1 VTEARETN
9 MIRSSKGKTD
19 AIRVVMLDLLSFVPY
34 YTGHLC
40 AALRQSDEIR
50 VALASITYSYDPG
63 FFRRLGI
70 RNNSGLVDL
79 AFRIRHG
86 GQLLRRAAKLVE
98 YGLNLTSILIRLIW
112 SRPHVMHVQFLP
124 LASYG
129 LSIEAWI
136 LRLVRACGI
145 RVVYTVHNVLPQDS
159 QTRHRAV
166 YRVMYR
172 LADRLVCHDSGAAAR
187 LISEF
192 AVNERRI
199 SVIPHGPM
207 FERERHA
214 EAGEARAQLGFT
226 GDQCIVLWQG
236 ILRPYKGVSFLLK
249 AWQQVCAK
257 ESRARLAI
265 VGTGDPEL
273 LRAVEAEVQSL
284 EIEGRVHL
292 ELRFVSVEE
301 LDGYHEAADVLVYP
315 YSEITTSGALLTG
328 IVRGKAIVATAL
340 PAFEQILRHD
350 NTALLVPYG
359 DVAALSA
366 TLLRLIRHPELR
378 AQMGERLRRSQAG
391 IASWSEI
398 AEQTRECY
406 RTAVS
411 EAQYERGFDRKTEYA
426 KFLAQ
431 ASRR

>member
-1 VTEARETN
+1 
-9 MIRSSKGKTD
+9 
-19 AIRVVMLDLLSFVPY
+19 
-34 YTGHLC
+34 
-40 AALRQSDEIR
+40 
-50 VALASITYSYDPG
+50 
-63 FFRRLGI
+63 
-70 RNNSGLVDL
+70 
-79 AFRIRHG
+79 
-86 GQLLRRAAKLVE
+86 
-98 YGLNLTSILIRLIW
+98 
-112 SRPHVMHVQFLP
+112 
-124 LASYG
+124 
-129 LSIEAWI
+129 
-136 LRLVRACGI
+136 
-145 RVVYTVHNVLPQDS
+145 
-159 QTRHRAV
+159 
-166 YRVMYR
+166 
-172 LADRLVCHDSGAAAR
+172 
-187 LISEF
+187 
-192 AVNERRI
+192 
-199 SVIPHGPM
+199 
-207 FERERHA
+207 
-214 EAGEARAQLGFT
+214 
-226 GDQCIVLWQG
+226 
-236 ILRPYKGVSFLLK
+236 
-249 AWQQVCAK
+249 
-257 ESRARLAI
+257 
-265 VGTGDPEL
+265 